1 VGRIEQQQ
9 PDFLNTLEGAYR
21 RSGSQPYDPK
31 LMLRMVLYEIL
42 EARRSP
48 AQWHRDITVNK
59 ALLWLGRGIRPS
71 RTACYTFRDRMGSVI
86 QSIHEILMKRALSD
100 HLLKGT
106 TGVLDGT
113 FVRACASRHRL
124 VNHQTL
130 TTRIEQ
136 LRAASMLDTQQQTL
150 DVIPKWMAR
159 TAAGRLEQQHR
170 FLRAMT
176 VLEQRLAANRRK
188 PKDKRLQERRVYVST
203 SDPEAP
209 LGRDKEKVFGP
220 IYAPQFVIDSESRLV
235 MAWDVFAQ
243 ATDSGT
249 LSPMIV
255 KAKHIVGDQLRRVS
269 ADSGYCSLLDL
280 QICESQSIELFAPFQ
295 ENSFTEQKRQAKPPK
310 QIPRSRFEWNATE
323 QTYRCPEGHLLK
335 HTGRERRSR
344 RNSEFVFEHRFQC
357 PRELCQSC
365 PLMSQCL
372 RPSSSSRTIKRLEG
386 QERLEAHQLKMKTE
400 EAKAIH
406 RLRGSL
412 VERSFGDAKRH
423 RQFQRFHGRGLARA
437 KAETGLVILAQ
448 NLLTL
453 SRLRNP
459 AKPTPQT
466 S

>member
-1 VGRIEQQQ
+1 
-9 PDFLNTLEGAYR
+9 
-21 RSGSQPYDPK
+21 
-31 LMLRMVLYEIL
+31 M
-42 EARRSP
+42 
-48 AQWHRDITVNK
+48 
-59 ALLWLGRGIRPS
+59 
-71 RTACYTFRDRMGSVI
+71 
-86 QSIHEILMKRALSD
+86 
-100 HLLKGT
+100 
-106 TGVLDGT
+106 
-113 FVRACASRHRL
+113 
-124 VNHQTL
+124 
-130 TTRIEQ
+130 
-136 LRAASMLDTQQQTL
+136 
-150 DVIPKWMAR
+150 
-159 TAAGRLEQQHR
+159 
-170 FLRAMT
+170 
-176 VLEQRLAANRRK
+176 
-188 PKDKRLQERRVYVST
+188 
-203 SDPEAP
+203 
-209 LGRDKEKVFGP
+209 
-220 IYAPQFVIDSESRLV
+220 ID
-235 MAWDVFAQ
+235 
-243 ATDSGT
+243 
-249 LSPMIV
+249 
-255 KAKHIVGDQLRRVS
+255 KAKHIVGDQLRKVS

-310 QIPRSRFEWNATE
+310 QIPLSRFEWNATE

-386 QERLEAHQLKMKTE
+386 QERLEAHKLKMKTE

-453 SRLRNP
+453 SRLRNL